1 MRWRQVALFYAVA
14 ALLAGLYGRERTPLR
29 DADGSPPPRARFL
42 QLTASDVVGIR
53 LVRGLRSVELRRD
66 GHDWVV
72 VEPAGT
78 ELPNDLV
85 TGFLQ
90 ALLTTEEIDRVA
102 TTTGELS
109 SFGLDEQGDRVELA
123 RTEGDPVVVT
133 LGGTNPTGTALYA
146 RSAREGGVV
155 LIGRQVRDY
164 EDMIYDALPR
174 GTVPAGTADGR
185 IGRRTPLLLSG
196 AEV

>member
-1 MRWRQVALFYAVA
+1 VRWRQVALLYAVA
-14 ALLAGLYGRERTPLR
+14 ALLAVLYGRERTPPP
-29 DADGSPPPRARFL
+29 DADGLPPPRARFL

-53 LVRGLRSVELRRD
+53 LARGLRSVVLRRE
-66 GHDWVV
+66 GYSWVV
-72 VEPAGT
+72 VEPAGA

-123 RTEGDPVVVT
+123 QTEGEPVVVT

-146 RSAREGGVV
+146 RSAKEGSVV

-174 GTVPAGTADGR
+174 AAVPAGTADGR
-185 IGRRTPLLLSG
+185 IGGRTPLLLSRG
-196 AEV
+196 AV